1 MRSHRREDKVKLH
14 EYQAKE
20 MLARAGVPVNEGQVA
35 YTVEEAFE
43 IARRIGKPVMVKA
56 QVMMGGRGKAGGVKF
71 SKDADAAR
79 ENAQN
84 ILGKVLKNEQNPRG
98 EEVKKVLVA
107 DAASIAKEYYLGATV
122 DRASRLIIVMGSAE
136 GGVDIEEVARTN
148 PDAIKK
154 VYVDPRLG
162 LLDYQAREL
171 AFGMGI
177 GEHARD
183 FTRIARGLV
192 QTLVDHDASLV
203 EINPLALT
211 EENKLLALD
220 AKMDLD
226 DNALFRQRWAEEMR
240 DPAQEED
247 SEILAREAGI
257 SFVKL
262 DGNIGCMVN
271 GAGLAMA
278 TMDTIKEYGGT
289 PANFLDIG
297 GGAREDKVEA
307 ALQIILSDPNV
318 KSVLFNIFGGI
329 TRGDVVA
336 KGIVKV
342 LEQMKP
348 DVPMVV
354 RLVGTN
360 AEEGRQILQAANLP
374 AASTL
379 DEAAQLAVK
388 LANERG

>member
-1 MRSHRREDKVKLH
+1 MH

-20 MLARAGVPVNEGQVA
+20 MLAKYGVPVNEGHVA
-35 YTVEEAFE
+35 YTPDEAVE
-43 IARRIGKPVMVKA
+43 IARRIGRPVMIKA
-56 QVMMGGRGKAGGVKF
+56 QVMMGGRGKAGGVKY

-79 ENAQN
+79 KNAED
-84 ILGKVLKNEQNPRG
+84 ILGKLLQNEQNPKG
-98 EEVKKVLVA
+98 EVVKRVLVA
-107 DAASIAKEYYLGATV
+107 DAADIKKEYYLGATV

-136 GGVDIEEVARTN
+136 GGVAIEDVAKTN
-148 PDAIKK
+148 PDAIIKI
-154 VYVDPRLG
+154 YVDPRMG

-171 AFGMGI
+171 AFGMGL
-177 GEHARD
+177 GEHMRD
-183 FTRIARGLV
+183 LGKIARGLV

-203 EINPLALT
+203 EINPLAIT
-211 EENKLLALD
+211 GDGKLVALD
-220 AKMDLD
+220 AKMAID
-226 DNALFRQRWAEEMR
+226 DNALYKQKWAEEMR
-240 DPAQEED
+240 DPAEEED
-247 SEILAREAGI
+247 SERQAREAGI

-307 ALQIILSDPNV
+307 ALRIILSDPNV
-318 KSVLFNIFGGI
+318 KAVMFNIFGGI

-342 LEQMKP
+342 LDAMKP

-360 AEEGRQILQAANLP
+360 AEEGRKILEEANLP
-374 AASTL
+374 AAATL
-379 DEAAQLAVK
+379 DEAAQMAVK
-388 LANERG
+388 LANERK

>member
-1 MRSHRREDKVKLH
+1 MKLH
-14 EYQAKE
+14 EFQAKE
-20 MLARAGVPVNEGQVA
+20 MLAKYGVPINEGHVA
-35 YTVEEAFE
+35 YTPEEALE
-43 IARRIGKPVMVKA
+43 IARRIGSPVMIKA
-56 QVMMGGRGKAGGVKF
+56 QVMMGGRGKAGGVKY

-84 ILGKVLKNEQNPRG
+84 ILGKLLQNEQNPKG
-98 EEVKKVLVA
+98 EVVKRVLVA
-107 DAASIAKEYYLGATV
+107 DAADIVKEYYLGATV

-136 GGVDIEEVARTN
+136 GGVDIEDVAKTN
-148 PDAIKK
+148 PDAIIK
-154 VYVDPRLG
+154 VYVDPRMG
-162 LLDYQAREL
+162 LLDYQARDL
-171 AFGMGI
+171 AFGMGL

-183 FTRIARGLV
+183 LTKIARGLV

-203 EINPLALT
+203 EINPLAIT
-211 EENKLLALD
+211 GDNKLVALD
-220 AKMDLD
+220 AKMAID
-226 DNALFRQRWAEEMR
+226 DNALYKQKWAEEMR
-240 DPAQEED
+240 DPAEEEE
-247 SEILAREAGI
+247 SERQAREAGI

-307 ALQIILSDPNV
+307 ALRIILSDPNV
-318 KSVLFNIFGGI
+318 KSVMFNIFGGI

-336 KGIVKV
+336 NGIVKV
-342 LEQMKP
+342 LNAMKP

-354 RLVGTN
+354 RLAGTN
-360 AEEGRQILQAANLP
+360 AEEGRKILQEANLP
-374 AASTL
+374 AAATL
-379 DEAAQLAVK
+379 DEAAQIAVK

>member
-1 MRSHRREDKVKLH
+1 MKLH

-20 MLARAGVPVNEGQVA
+20 MLAKYGVPINEGAVA
-35 YTVEEAFE
+35 DTPDEAEE
-43 IARRIGKPVMVKA
+43 IARRVGRPVMIKA
-56 QVMMGGRGKAGGVKF
+56 QVMMGGRGKAGGVKY
-71 SKDADAAR
+71 SKDVAEAR
-79 ENAQN
+79 KNAEN
-84 ILGKVLKNEQNPRG
+84 ILGKLLVNEQNPRG
-98 EEVKKVLVA
+98 EVVKRVLVA
-107 DAASIAKEYYLGATV
+107 DAADIQKEYYLGATV
-122 DRASRLIIVMGSAE
+122 DRGSKLVVVMGSAE
-136 GGVDIEEVARTN
+136 GGVDIEDVAREN
-148 PDAIKK
+148 PEAIIK

-171 AFGMGI
+171 AFGMKL
-177 GEHARD
+177 GEHLRD

-192 QTLVDHDASLV
+192 QVLVDHDASLV
-203 EINPLALT
+203 EINPLIT
-211 EENKLLALD
+211 TGDNRLLAID
-220 AKMDLD
+220 AKMVLD
-226 DNALFRQRWAEEMR
+226 DNALYKQKWAEEMR
-240 DPAQEED
+240 DPAEEEE
-247 SEILAREAGI
+247 SERQAREAGI

-307 ALQIILSDPNV
+307 ALRIILSDPNV
-318 KSVLFNIFGGI
+318 KAVMFNIFGGI

-336 KGIVKV
+336 NGIVKV
-342 LEQMKP
+342 LGQLKP

-360 AEEGRQILQAANLP
+360 AEEGRKILEAANLP
-374 AASTL
+374 AAATL
-379 DEAAQLAVK
+379 DEAAQIAVK
-388 LANERG
+388 LANERA

>member
-1 MRSHRREDKVKLH
+1 MKLH

-20 MLARAGVPVNEGQVA
+20 LLARAGVPVNEGEVA
-35 YTVEEAFE
+35 TTDEEAYA
-43 IARRIGKPVMVKA
+43 IAKRIGKPVMVKA

-71 SKDADAAR
+71 SKDATAAQ
-79 ENAQN
+79 ENARN
-84 ILGKVLKNEQNPRG
+84 ILGKVLKNEQNPKG

-107 DAASIAKEYYLGATV
+107 DAASIAKEYYLAATV
-122 DRASRLIIVMGSAE
+122 DRASRLIVVMGSAE
-136 GGVDIEEVARTN
+136 GGMDIEEVARTR
-148 PDAIKK
+148 PEALIKTR
-154 VYVDPRLG
+154 VDPREG
-162 LLDYQAREL
+162 LMDYQAREL
-171 AFGMGI
+171 AFGMGL
-177 GEHARD
+177 GEHSRD

-192 QTLVDHDASLV
+192 QTLIDHDASLV

-220 AKMDLD
+220 AKMDVD
-226 DNALFRQRWAEEMR
+226 DNALYRQRWAEELR
-240 DPAQEED
+240 DPAQEEE
-247 SEILAREAGI
+247 SERLAREAGI

-307 ALQIILSDPNV
+307 ALRIILSDDNV

-336 KGIVKV
+336 KGIVTV
-342 LEQMKP
+342 LEAMKP

-360 AEEGRQILQAANLP
+360 AEEGRKILEAANLP
-374 AASTL
+374 AAATL

-388 LANERG
+388 LANERK

>member
-1 MRSHRREDKVKLH
+1 MKLH

-20 MLARAGVPVNEGQVA
+20 MLAKYGVPVNEGAVA
-35 YTVEEAFE
+35 ETPDEAE
-43 IARRIGKPVMVKA
+43 QIARRIGKPVMVKA
-56 QVMMGGRGKAGGVKF
+56 QVMMGGRGKAGGVKY
-71 SKDADAAR
+71 SKDVAAAR
-79 ENAQN
+79 ENAEN
-84 ILGKVLKNEQNPRG
+84 ILGKVLKNEQNPKG
-98 EEVKKVLVA
+98 EEVKRVLVA
-107 DAASIAKEYYLGATV
+107 DAAEIQKEYYLGATV
-122 DRASRLIIVMGSAE
+122 DRGSRSIVVMGSAE
-136 GGVDIEEVARTN
+136 GGVDIEQVARDN
-148 PDAIKK
+148 PEALIK
-154 VYVDPRLG
+154 VYVDPRMG

-171 AFGMGI
+171 AFGMGL

-183 FTRIARGLV
+183 FTKIAKGLV
-192 QTLVDHDASLV
+192 QVLIDHDASLV
-203 EINPLALT
+203 EINPLAMT
-211 EENKLLALD
+211 GENRLVALD
-220 AKMDLD
+220 AKMDVD
-226 DNALFRQRWAEEMR
+226 DNGLYRQKWAEELR
-240 DPAQEED
+240 DPAQEEE
-247 SEILAREAGI
+247 SERMAREAGI
-257 SFVKL
+257 SFVQL

-307 ALQIILSDPNV
+307 ALSIILSDPNV
-318 KSVLFNIFGGI
+318 QSVLFNIFGGI

-342 LEQMKP
+342 LENMKP

-360 AEEGRQILQAANLP
+360 AEEGRRILEAANLP

-388 LANERG
+388 LASERK

>member
-1 MRSHRREDKVKLH
+1 MKLH

-20 MLARAGVPVNEGQVA
+20 MLAHAGVPVNEGQVA
-35 YTVEEAFE
+35 SSVEEAFE

-79 ENAQN
+79 EHAQN
-84 ILGKVLKNEQNPRG
+84 ILGKVLKNEQNPKG

-122 DRASRLIIVMGSAE
+122 DRGSRLIVLMGSAE
-136 GGVDIEEVARTN
+136 GGVDIEDVAHSN

-154 VYVDPRLG
+154 IYVDPSQG
-162 LLDYQAREL
+162 IHDYQAREL
-171 AFGMGI
+171 AFAIGL
-177 GEHARD
+177 GEHSRD
-183 FTRIARGLV
+183 FAKIARGLV

-220 AKMDLD
+220 AKMDVD
-226 DNALFRQRWAEEMR
+226 DNAIYRQRWAEEMR

-247 SEILAREAGI
+247 SERIAREAGI

-278 TMDTIKEYGGT
+278 TMDTIQEYGGT

-342 LEQMKP
+342 LDQMKP

-360 AEEGRQILQAANLP
+360 AEEGRRILEAANLP
-374 AASTL
+374 AAATL
-379 DEAAQLAVK
+379 DDAAQLAVK
-388 LANERG
+388 LAQERG

>member
-1 MRSHRREDKVKLH
+1 MKLH

-20 MLARAGVPVNEGQVA
+20 MLAKYGVPVNEGYVA
-35 YTVEEAFE
+35 DTPQEAEE
-43 IARRIGKPVMVKA
+43 IARRIGKPVMIKA
-56 QVMMGGRGKAGGVKF
+56 QVMMGGRGKAGGVKY
-71 SKDADAAR
+71 SKDVAAAR

-84 ILGKVLKNEQNPRG
+84 ILGRLLQNEQNPKG
-98 EEVKKVLVA
+98 EVVKRVLVA
-107 DAASIAKEYYLGATV
+107 DAADIKKEYYLGATV
-122 DRASRLIIVMGSAE
+122 DRGTKSIIVMGSAE
-136 GGVDIEEVARTN
+136 GGVEIEQVAKEN
-148 PDAIKK
+148 PDAIIK
-154 VYVDPRLG
+154 VSVDPRVG

-171 AFGMGI
+171 AFGMGL
-177 GEHARD
+177 GPYMRD
-183 FTRIARGLV
+183 FVKIAKGLV
-192 QTLVDHDASLV
+192 QVLIDHDASLV

-211 EENKLLALD
+211 SDDRVLALD
-220 AKMDLD
+220 AKMVLD
-226 DNALFRQRWAEEMR
+226 DNAIFKQQWAEEMR
-240 DPAQEED
+240 DPAEEEE
-247 SEILAREAGI
+247 SERQAREAGI

-307 ALQIILSDPNV
+307 ALRIILSDPNV
-318 KSVLFNIFGGI
+318 KAVLFNIFGGI
-329 TRGDVVA
+329 TRCDVVA
-336 KGIVKV
+336 NGIVKV
-342 LEQMKP
+342 LAQMKP

-360 AEEGRQILQAANLP
+360 AEEGRRILEAANLP

-379 DEAAQLAVK
+379 DEAAQKAVALAK
-388 LANERG
+388 SGK